1 MVKYWAIPAILA
13 GAVVLTGCQNAT
25 SKETAEKKVIGVIDE
40 TDLNDIM
47 LTVADPN
54 EAVNYFQ
61 NALTKD
67 PKRVEFKRGLAQSLM
82 RAKRIPE
89 AVSVYEELVEAKS
102 STNQDRINYAEVLI
116 RDNKWKPAKTQLDM
130 VPPTIETFQ
139 RYRLEAMI
147 ADSNKDWKK
156 ADSFYETA
164 AGMTTQPA
172 SVYNNWGF
180 SKLTR
185 GNVKEAERLF
195 VKSITYDKSL
205 FTAKNNLILARGTQR
220 NYQMPVIPVTDE
232 ERAVLLYTLGL
243 SAVKQ
248 NDQDVAVGLFQEA
261 IDVHPRHFPEAQRA
275 LTSLEGKVIQ

>member
-205 FTAKNNLILARGTQR
+205 FTAKNNLILARGSQR